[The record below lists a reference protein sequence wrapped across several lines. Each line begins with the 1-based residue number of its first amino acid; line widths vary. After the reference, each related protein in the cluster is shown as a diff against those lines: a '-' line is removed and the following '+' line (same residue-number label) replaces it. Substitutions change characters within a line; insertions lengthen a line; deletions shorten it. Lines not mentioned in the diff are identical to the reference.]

1 MASRVKE
8 AMWGQLFE
16 RSGSEGGSLQ
26 GRIRATLVAAILER
40 QLPAG
45 QALLSSRALAAK
57 LGVARNTVVLAY
69 QQLVD
74 EGYLLSAERRGF
86 FVNPA
91 ILSGQVRQ
99 PQVGEAKPGS
109 ELDWDQRFR
118 VRASAQ
124 RKIEKP
130 RDWQDYAYPFIYG
143 QFDPQLFPVA
153 EWRECSRMA
162 LSVLEIRGWASD
174 LIDRDDPMLI
184 EQLQLRVLS
193 PRGVWARPEEIMV
206 TIGAQQALYLLAEL
220 LVRADTVVGIED
232 PGYSDARN
240 IFAAKNARL
249 LALPLDADGLIPG
262 PGLAPCDYLY
272 VTPSHQCPSTVT
284 MPIERRIALLEQAVR
299 EDLVL
304 IEDDYEPEA
313 SFGTGATPALKSL
326 DTAGR
331 VLYVGSLSKTL
342 APGLRLGF
350 LVGPAELMREARAL
364 RRLMLRHP
372 PANNQRAAALFLSLG
387 HHNALLRRLQHAM
400 RQRAE
405 VLAAALAADLP
416 ECRAMRAQGGSSI
429 WLQGPDWLDARV
441 LAAGARK
448 RGVLIEPGHAF
459 FLAQRPPLNY
469 FRMGFSSIA
478 VDRIEP
484 GVRELA
490 LALRELAP

>member
-1 MASRVKE
+1 MGNRVKD
-8 AMWGQLFE
+8 AMWAQLFE
-16 RSGSEGGSLQ
+16 RSGGESGSLQ
-26 GRIRATLVAAILER
+26 GRIRSTLVAAILGR

-45 QALLSSRALAAK
+45 QPLLSSRALAAK
-57 LGVARNTVVLAY
+57 LGVARNTVVLSY

-74 EGYLLSAERRGF
+74 EGYLLSVERRGF

-91 ILSGQVRQ
+91 ILSGHARPPLPDEVRHT
-99 PQVGEAKPGS
+99 S
-109 ELDWDQRFR
+109 ELDWADRFR

-130 RDWQDYAYPFIYG
+130 RDWQDYSYPFVYG

-153 EWRECSRMA
+153 DWRECSRMA

-220 LVRADTVVGIED
+220 LVRADTIVGIED

-249 LALPLDADGLIPG
+249 HALPLDANGLIVG
-262 PGLAPCDYLY
+262 PHLARCDYLY
-272 VTPSHQCPSTVT
+272 VTPSYQCPTTVT

-299 EDLVL
+299 DNLVL

-313 SFGTGATPALKSL
+313 SFGAGPTPALKSL
-326 DTAGR
+326 DAAGR

-372 PANNQRAAALFLSLG
+372 PVNNQRAAALFLSLG
-387 HHNALLRRLQHAM
+387 HHNALLRRLHHAI

-405 VLAAALAADLP
+405 VLTAALAAHLP
-416 ECRAMRAQGGSSI
+416 ECRSMRVQGGSSI
-429 WLQGPDWLDARV
+429 WLEGPAWLDARV
-441 LAAGARK
+441 LAACARK

-459 FLAQRPPLNY
+459 FLSERPPLNY
-469 FRMGFSSIA
+469 FRLGFSSIA
-478 VDRIEP
+478 VDRIEA

-490 LALRELAP
+490 LALRELVP

>member
-1 MASRVKE
+1 MGNRVKE
-8 AMWGQLFE
+8 AMWAQLFE
-16 RSGSEGGSLQ
+16 RSGGEGGSLQ
-26 GRIRATLVAAILER
+26 GRIRATLVAAILDR

-45 QALLSSRALAAK
+45 QPLLSSRALAAE

-74 EGYLLSAERRGF
+74 EGYLLSVERRGF

-91 ILSGQVRQ
+91 ILSGHARGPHANEVRRT
-99 PQVGEAKPGS
+99 S
-109 ELDWDQRFR
+109 EIDWSDRFR

-130 RDWQDYAYPFIYG
+130 RDWQDYKYPFVYG

-153 EWRECSRMA
+153 DWRECSRMA
-162 LSVLEIRGWASD
+162 LSVLEIRGWAFD
-174 LIDRDDPMLI
+174 LIDRDDPLLI

-206 TIGAQQALYLLAEL
+206 TIGAQQALYLLSEL
-220 LVRADTVVGIED
+220 LVRADTIVGIED

-249 LALPLDADGLIPG
+249 LGLPLDANGLIVG
-262 PGLAPCDYLY
+262 PHLARCDYLY
-272 VTPSHQCPSTVT
+272 VTPSHQCPTTVT
-284 MPIERRIALLEQAVR
+284 MPVERRIALLEQAVR
-299 EDLVL
+299 DNLVL

-313 SFGTGATPALKSL
+313 GFGDEPTPALKSL
-326 DTAGR
+326 DVAGR

-387 HHNALLRRLQHAM
+387 HHAALLRRLHHAI

-405 VLAAALAADLP
+405 VLTAALATHLP
-416 ECRAMRAQGGSSI
+416 DCRALGAQGGSSI
-429 WLQGPDWLDARV
+429 WLEGPAWLDTRA
-441 LAAGARK
+441 LATRAK
-448 RGVLIEPGHAF
+448 ERGVLIEPGDVF
-459 FLAQRPPLNY
+459 FHSEQPSLNF
-469 FRMGFSSIA
+469 FRLGFSSIA
-478 VDRIEP
+478 EDRIEA

>member
-1 MASRVKE
+1 MANRVKE
-8 AMWGQLFE
+8 AMWEQLFE
-16 RSGSEGGSLQ
+16 RSGTENGSLQ

-45 QALLSSRALAAK
+45 QPLLSSRVLASK

-74 EGYLLSAERRGF
+74 EGYLLSAERRGY
-86 FVNPA
+86 FVNHA

-99 PQVGEAKPGS
+99 PQAGEARPSS
-109 ELDWDQRFR
+109 ELDWDKRFR
-118 VRASAQ
+118 VHASAQ

-130 RDWQDYAYPFIYG
+130 RDWQDYAYPFVYG

-174 LIDRDDPMLI
+174 LVDRDDPMLI

-206 TIGAQQALYLLAEL
+206 TIGAQQALYLLADL

-240 IFAAKNARL
+240 IFAAKDARL
-249 LALPLDADGLIPG
+249 LPLPLDADGLIVG
-262 PGLAPCDYLY
+262 PHLARCDYLY

-284 MPIERRIALLEQAVR
+284 MPMQRRIALLEQAVR
-299 EDLVL
+299 DDLVL

-313 SFGTGATPALKSL
+313 NFGVGPTPALKSL
-326 DTAGR
+326 DMAGR

-350 LVGPAELMREARAL
+350 LVGPAELVREARAL

-387 HHNALLRRLQHAM
+387 HHNALLRRLHHAM
-400 RQRAE
+400 RQRAD
-405 VLAAALAADLP
+405 VLADALASNLP

-459 FLAQRPPLNY
+459 FLDENPPLNY

-490 LALRELAP
+490 LALRELAR